1 MRGKMLAKGG
11 DYIKWGLQSEK
22 SFGDKRGLL
31 GTEENTVKVSEK
43 KAQSSTFIQIFR
55 RRWRN
60 RRHEAY

>member
-1 MRGKMLAKGG
+1 MLAKGG

-55 RRWRN
+55 RR
-60 RRHEAY
+60 